1 MAEVTEALSGETP
14 VACGAS
20 CACGTGQIDEGRRE
34 FLKQSAAGL
43 ALLALAACGLG
54 TATAPGSLSATTIQL
69 SSEPALANVGGVA
82 TMQIGGSPVAV
93 VRESATSFSS
103 VLAHLSARRQ
113 HRAIDRSA
121 GLSLSGPRRA
131 LRPLR
136 PVDRRTADEQSAF
149 VPGHVRCGC
158 WHADDR
164 RLSHSKTSIFQCR
177 RPIDPKFTSFTNVTS
192 VTSSTRSASR
202 RAASCPARV
211 ATSCG
216 RAFLRRPPRW
226 WA

>member
-20 CACGTGQIDEGRRE
+20 CACGTGQVDEGRRE

-93 VRESATSFSS
+93 VRESATSFSAFS
-103 VLAHLSARRQ
+103 LICPHAGSTVQSIGAPGFLCPGHGARF
-113 HRAIDRSA
+113 D
-121 GLSLSGPRRA
+121 LSGQWIGGQRTSN
-131 LRPLR
+131 LRSY
-136 PVDRRTADEQSAF
+136 PVTYD
-149 VPGHVRCGC
+149 
-158 WHADDR
+158 
-164 RLSHSKTSIFQCR
+164 
-177 RPIDPKFTSFTNVTS
+177 
-192 VTSSTRSASR
+192 
-202 RAASCPARV
+202 AAAG
-211 ATSCG
+211 TLTIG
-216 RAFLRRPPRW
+216 G
-226 WA
+226 